1 MKNFAKELGSDFINL
16 FFPKLCMGC
25 MGVLIP
31 SEKNICVHCQLQ
43 LPFTYFHL
51 QENNPVKEKFKT
63 RLNIR
68 QATALCYFQE
78 NSIIEKLLYQLK
90 YRGQK
95 QLGAYFGTLLGKEL
109 KSSINYQT
117 IDAIIA
123 VPLHQKRQRKRGYN
137 QVSLFGKTIAHYLGV
152 PYIEDALVRT
162 QNTKQL
168 TKNYYADREKILENA
183 FCLNLKDSAPK
194 HWLLVDDII
203 TTGATLNFC
212 GRLILENPKNEL
224 SIAAI
229 GYRI

>member
-16 FFPKLCMGC
+16 FLPKLCMGC
-25 MGVLIP
+25 MGVFIP

-68 QATALCYFQE
+68 QATTLCYFQE

-90 YRGQK
+90 YRDQK

-117 IDAIIA
+117 IDAIIP
-123 VPLHQKRQRKRGYN
+123 VPLHQKNNEKGGTIKFPFSAKLLLITLVIPILKMGLFEPRIPSSLQKIIMRIARKYLKM
-137 QVSLFGKTIAHYLGV
+137 LFV
-152 PYIEDALVRT
+152 
-162 QNTKQL
+162 
-168 TKNYYADREKILENA
+168 
-183 FCLNLKDSAPK
+183 
-194 HWLLVDDII
+194 
-203 TTGATLNFC
+203 
-212 GRLILENPKNEL
+212 
-224 SIAAI
+224 
-229 GYRI
+229 